1 MRFGFVIA
9 CAAALLSGAA
19 RAAPADDLKRLVDDH
34 WAWVLKNNPVLATT
48 LGVRTYDDQLGDLS
62 LAHIDASA
70 REAAAFLARADAIP
84 AAQLGAGD
92 RLNRDIL
99 ARLLRREVEAGRF
112 GQRQMLFGNRSGWHT
127 ELAGLAD
134 AVPLY
139 TLADYLSYVARLR
152 AFPALNAQGIATTRG
167 AVAGGFTLPC
177 DAMRGFETT
186 ITGEIADTPE
196 KTRFWKPFAG
206 ARPATIGEADWA
218 ALKADARAAIADG
231 VEPAFRAF
239 LAYYRTDYAP
249 HCARAVGV
257 SAQPDG
263 AAWYAFLAREET
275 TTDLTPNAIHRLG
288 LSEVARI
295 RAEMDAVVARSGF
308 KGDRAAFIA
317 HLRTDPALYP
327 RTPAE
332 LIAAASVLTK
342 RIDGEMPRLFG
353 RLPRLPYTVKPI
365 PAASA
370 DGNTTAYYNGGSPES
385 GIAGTY
391 YVNLTHLDQR
401 PLYELPALTLHEAVP
416 GHHNQIALQQELDL
430 PPFRRH
436 IAFFT
441 AFTEGWGL
449 YSERLGIDMGL
460 YDTPEKDMGRLSY
473 EMWRACRLVVDTG
486 LHAKGWSK
494 RQAIAF
500 MKDNTALTDANIEAE
515 VNRYIAG
522 PGQALAY
529 KLGELR
535 IRALR
540 GEAERRLG
548 ARMDLRGFHDAVLA
562 NGSVPL
568 DVLDTQVRAWIAA
581 REAAVPAS

>member
-1 MRFGFVIA
+1 MRRTFTIA
-9 CAAALLSGAA
+9 CAVALFATAA
-19 RAAPADDLKRLVDDH
+19 RAAPADDLHRLIDEH

-48 LGVRTYDDQLGDLS
+48 LGVRTWDDRLGDLS
-62 LAHIDASA
+62 LARIDASA

-84 AAQLGAGD
+84 ATALAPTD

-99 ARLLRREVEAGRF
+99 ARLLRREVDGAKF
-112 GQRQMLFGNRSGWHT
+112 GQRQMLFGNRGGWHT
-127 ELAGLAD
+127 EIAQLAN

-139 TLADYLSYVARLR
+139 TLADYRSYVARLR
-152 AFPALNAQGIATTRG
+152 AYPALNAQGIATTRG
-167 AVAGGFTLPC
+167 AIRGGFTLPC
-177 DAMRGFETT
+177 EAMQGFETT
-186 ITGEIADTPE
+186 ISGEIADTPE
-196 KTRFWKPFAG
+196 KTSFWKPFAG
-206 ARPATIGEADWA
+206 TRPATIADADWT
-218 ALKADARAAIADG
+218 ALKRQARAAIVDG
-231 VEPAFRAF
+231 VEPAFRSF
-239 LAYYRTDYAP
+239 LAFYTTDYAP

-257 SAQPDG
+257 SAQPNG
-263 AAWYAFLAREET
+263 AAYYAFLAREET
-275 TTDLTPNAIHRLG
+275 TTDLTPDAIHRLG

-295 RAEMDAVVARSGF
+295 RAEMDAVVAKSGF
-308 KGDRAAFIA
+308 KGDRAAFIR
-317 HLRTDPALYP
+317 HLRIDPALYP
-327 RTPAE
+327 KTPDE

-342 RIDGEMPRLFG
+342 RIDGEMPHLFG

-365 PAASA
+365 PAATA
-370 DGNTTAYYNGGSPES
+370 EGTTTAYYNGGSPES

-430 PPFRRH
+430 PPFRRN

-486 LHAKGWSK
+486 LHSKGWTK
-494 RQAIAF
+494 AQAIAF

-540 GEAERRLG
+540 AEAERRLG
-548 ARMDLRGFHDAVLA
+548 AKMDLRGFHDAVLA

-568 DVLDTQVRAWIAA
+568 DVLDGQVRAWIATRAAA
-581 REAAVPAS
+581 R

>member
-1 MRFGFVIA
+1 MRLGLAIA
-9 CAAALLSGAA
+9 CAATLFARTAAATPASDFRALTT
-19 RAAPADDLKRLVDDH
+19 DH
-34 WAWVLKNNPVLATT
+34 WAWVLANNPELATT
-48 LGVRTYDDQLGDLS
+48 LGVRTYDDRVADLS
-62 LAHIDASA
+62 LAHIDRSA
-70 REAAAFLARADAIP
+70 AEAAGFLSRAEAIP
-84 AAQLGAGD
+84 TEGLSAED

-99 ARLLRREVEAGRF
+99 ERLLRREVEGARF
-112 GQRQMLFGNRSGWHT
+112 GQRQMLFGNRGGWHT
-127 ELAGLAD
+127 QAAEWPNQL
-134 AVPLY
+134 PFY
-139 TLADYLSYVARLR
+139 TFADYRSYIARLR
-152 AFPALNAQGIATTRG
+152 AFPAQNAAGIATTRG
-167 AVAGGFTLPC
+167 AVRGGFVLPC
-177 DAMRGFETT
+177 EAMAGFDRTILGT
-186 ITGEIADTPE
+186 ITDTPE
-196 KTRFWKPFAG
+196 ASVFWQPFRT
-206 ARPATIGEADWA
+206 RPATIAAADWT
-218 ALKADARAAIADG
+218 ALQADARAAISEG
-231 VEPAFRAF
+231 VMPAYREF
-239 LAYYRTDYAP
+239 LAYYTNEYAP

-257 SAQPDG
+257 SAEPNG
-263 AAWYAFLAREET
+263 AAYYAFLAREET
-275 TTDLTPNAIHRLG
+275 TTELAPEQIHQLG
-288 LSEVARI
+288 LKEVARI

-308 KGDRAAFIA
+308 AGDRKAFIA

-327 RTPAE
+327 KSGPE

-353 RLPRLPYTVKPI
+353 HLPRLPYTVKPI
-365 PAASA
+365 PAATA

-385 GIAGTY
+385 GKPGVY

-401 PLYELPALTLHEAVP
+401 PLFELPALTLHEAVP
-416 GHHNQIALQQELDL
+416 GHHNQIALQQELNL
-430 PPFRRH
+430 LPFRRH

-494 RQAIAF
+494 RQAIDF
-500 MKDNTALTDANIEAE
+500 MTQNTALTPANIEAE

-540 GEAERRLG
+540 AEAERRLG
-548 ARMDLRGFHDAVLA
+548 PKFDIRGFHDAVLA

-581 REAAVPAS
+581 RERAG